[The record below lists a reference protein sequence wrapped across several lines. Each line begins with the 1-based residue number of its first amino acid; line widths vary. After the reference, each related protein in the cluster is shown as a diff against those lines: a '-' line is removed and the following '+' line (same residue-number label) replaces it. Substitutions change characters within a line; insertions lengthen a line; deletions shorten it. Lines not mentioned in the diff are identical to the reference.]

1 MKNLKEILE
10 NEDKEMLMIYAK
22 DHLGIE
28 FKDTKEGLK
37 KIEENIKERFSD
49 FMDESFNF
57 DYLNMINE
65 VKKNNESN
73 SLLEDEFIDELFMF
87 FDDDDNTLFPKELD
101 DILRSKFNKEK
112 QITLLKVVVFCYMD
126 INIVMPEEF
135 FNKNY
140 IEKYNLDISLKDLD
154 LDYTFVDG
162 LMLIN
167 DRKELIDF
175 YNNIND
181 KCDYRILSDED
192 LLEAIRV
199 RKELENVIVK
209 EIKDKETIAN
219 IYHELTFVLP
229 EYPESIAQ
237 NLANKYKISLKK
249 ANNIAEIYLDISQQ
263 MRFTLFRG
271 RNAVDSML
279 DKCLETTISI
289 KKREEFTVDKLL
301 EINDLLK
308 FQKIDKETLLES
320 YKKVTEVDL
329 LFLKANESND
339 VNYDTFDIKNI
350 LNGRSYPVKLN
361 GKLRYLM
368 PIELKKIKDEK
379 DKLKKSLEKKF
390 NDNLFTIIYYIE
402 SYIEM
407 NGIIKRDKLLELLE
421 KNDIKITSKDLD
433 EIMKYHKFDTEGDY
447 LIDEVFIDEAI
458 NDLSIL
464 KDDFKDYKIMDDEQ
478 LDLKNEISELLTDYL
493 IDADCLYEHIFYLIQ
508 FDAFNKKEFKNLLLE
523 HNIHLNNKDL
533 NDIYNELCDLSDIT
547 PLWTRN
553 GFSRIE
559 CGEI

>member
-10 NEDKEMLMIYAK
+10 NEDKEMLMIYAE

-57 DYLNMINE
+57 DYLAMINE
-65 VKKNNESN
+65 VKKNNKSN
-73 SLLEDEFIDELFMF
+73 SLLEDEFIDESFMF
-87 FDDDDNTLFPKELD
+87 FDDDDNTLFPKELG
-101 DILRSKFNKEK
+101 DILRSKFTKEK
-112 QITLLKVVVFCYMD
+112 QITLLNVVVFCYMD

-199 RKELENVIVK
+199 RKKLENVIVK

-237 NLANKYKISLKK
+237 NLANKYKLSLKK
-249 ANNIAEIYLDISQQ
+249 ANNIAEVYLDISQQ
-263 MRFTLFRG
+263 MRFTLLRG

-301 EINDLLK
+301 EINDFLK

-329 LFLKANESND
+329 LFLKVNESND

-447 LIDEVFIDEAI
+447 LIDEVFTDEAI

-464 KDDFKDYKIMDDEQ
+464 KDDFKDYKIIDDEQ

-508 FDAFNKKEFKNLLLE
+508 FDAFNKKEFKNLLIE

-533 NDIYNELCDLSDIT
+533 NDMYDELCYLSDIT

>member
-10 NEDKEMLMIYAK
+10 NEDKEMLMIYAEN
-22 DHLGIE
+22 HLGIE

-101 DILRSKFNKEK
+101 DILRSKFTKEK

-140 IEKYNLDISLKDLD
+140 IKKYNLDISLKDLD
-154 LDYTFVDG
+154 LDYTIVDG

-167 DRKELIDF
+167 DRKGLIDF

-192 LLEAIRV
+192 LLEAIKV

-237 NLANKYKISLKK
+237 NLANKYKIGLKK
-249 ANNIAEIYLDISQQ
+249 ANNIAEVYLDISQQ
-263 MRFTLFRG
+263 MRFTLLRG

-329 LFLKANESND
+329 LFLKVNESND

-379 DKLKKSLEKKF
+379 DRLKKSLEKKF

-447 LIDEVFIDEAI
+447 LIDEVFTDEAI
-458 NDLSIL
+458 NDISIL
-464 KDDFKDYKIMDDEQ
+464 KDDFKDYKIIDDEQ

-533 NDIYNELCDLSDIT
+533 NDIYDELCYLSDIT

>member
-49 FMDESFNF
+49 FIDESFNF

-65 VKKNNESN
+65 VKKNKKSN
-73 SLLEDEFIDELFMF
+73 SLLEDEFIDESFMF

-101 DILRSKFNKEK
+101 DILRSKFTKEK

-140 IEKYNLDISLKDLD
+140 IKKYNLDISLKDLD
-154 LDYTFVDG
+154 LDYTIVDG

-263 MRFTLFRG
+263 MRFTLLRG

-329 LFLKANESND
+329 LFLKVNESND

-447 LIDEVFIDEAI
+447 LIDEVFTDEAI

-464 KDDFKDYKIMDDEQ
+464 KDDFKDYKIIDDEQ

-508 FDAFNKKEFKNLLLE
+508 FDAFNKKEFKNLLIE

-533 NDIYNELCDLSDIT
+533 NDMYDELCYLSDIT

>member
-49 FMDESFNF
+49 FIDESFNF

-65 VKKNNESN
+65 VKKNKKSN
-73 SLLEDEFIDELFMF
+73 SLLEDEFIDESFMF
-87 FDDDDNTLFPKELD
+87 FDDDDNTLFPKELG
-101 DILRSKFNKEK
+101 DILRSKFTKEK
-112 QITLLKVVVFCYMD
+112 QITLLNVVVFCYMD

-199 RKELENVIVK
+199 RKKLENVIVK
-209 EIKDKETIAN
+209 EIKDKETIEN

-237 NLANKYKISLKK
+237 NLANKYKLSLKK
-249 ANNIAEIYLDISQQ
+249 ANNIAEVYLDISQQ
-263 MRFTLFRG
+263 MRFTLLRG

-301 EINDLLK
+301 EINDFLK

-329 LFLKANESND
+329 LFLKVNESND

-447 LIDEVFIDEAI
+447 LIDEVFTDEAI

-464 KDDFKDYKIMDDEQ
+464 KDDFKDYKIIDDEQ

-508 FDAFNKKEFKNLLLE
+508 FDAFNKKEFKNLLIE

-533 NDIYNELCDLSDIT
+533 NDIYDELCYLSDIT

>member
-49 FMDESFNF
+49 FIDASFNF

-65 VKKNNESN
+65 VKKNNKSN
-73 SLLEDEFIDELFMF
+73 SLLEDEFIDESFMF

-192 LLEAIRV
+192 LLEAFKV

-237 NLANKYKISLKK
+237 NLVNKYKISLKK
-249 ANNIAEIYLDISQQ
+249 ANNIAEVYLDISQQ
-263 MRFTLFRG
+263 MRFTLLRG

-301 EINDLLK
+301 EINDFLK

-447 LIDEVFIDEAI
+447 LIDEVFNDEAI
-458 NDLSIL
+458 NDLNIL
-464 KDDFKDYKIMDDEQ
+464 KDDFKDYKIIDDEQ
-478 LDLKNEISELLTDYL
+478 LDLKNEISELLSEYF

>member
-22 DHLGIE
+22 DHLEIE

-37 KIEENIKERFSD
+37 KIEGNIKERFSD

-65 VKKNNESN
+65 VKKNKKSN
-73 SLLEDEFIDELFMF
+73 SLLEDEFIDESFMF
-87 FDDDDNTLFPKELD
+87 FEDDDNTLFPKELD
-101 DILRSKFNKEK
+101 DILRSKFTKEK

-140 IEKYNLDISLKDLD
+140 IKKYNLDISLKDLD
-154 LDYTFVDG
+154 LDYTIVDG

-263 MRFTLFRG
+263 MRFTLLRG

-329 LFLKANESND
+329 LFLKVNESND

-447 LIDEVFIDEAI
+447 LIDEVFTDEAI

-464 KDDFKDYKIMDDEQ
+464 KDDFKDYKIIDDEQ

-533 NDIYNELCDLSDIT
+533 NDIYDELCYLSDIT

>member
-28 FKDTKEGLK
+28 FKDTKECLK
-37 KIEENIKERFSD
+37 EIEENIKERFSD

-65 VKKNNESN
+65 VKKNKKSN
-73 SLLEDEFIDELFMF
+73 SLLEDEFIDESFMF

-101 DILRSKFNKEK
+101 DILRSKFTKEK
-112 QITLLKVVVFCYMD
+112 QITLLNVVVFCYMD

-209 EIKDKETIAN
+209 EIKDKETIAK

-237 NLANKYKISLKK
+237 NLANKFKISLKK
-249 ANNIAEIYLDISQQ
+249 ADKITEVYLDISQQ
-263 MRFTLFRG
+263 MRFTLLRG

-329 LFLKANESND
+329 LFLKVNESND

-447 LIDEVFIDEAI
+447 LIDEVFTDEAI

-464 KDDFKDYKIMDDEQ
+464 KDDFKDYKIIDDEQ
-478 LDLKNEISELLTDYL
+478 LNLKNEISELLTDYL

-533 NDIYNELCDLSDIT
+533 NDIYDELCYLSDIT

>member
-37 KIEENIKERFSD
+37 EIEENIKERFSD
-49 FMDESFNF
+49 FIDESFNF

-65 VKKNNESN
+65 VKKNKKSN
-73 SLLEDEFIDELFMF
+73 SLLEDEFIDESFMF

-101 DILRSKFNKEK
+101 DILRSKFTKEK

-140 IEKYNLDISLKDLD
+140 IKKYNLDISLKDLD
-154 LDYTFVDG
+154 LDYTIVDG

-199 RKELENVIVK
+199 RKKLENVIVK
-209 EIKDKETIAN
+209 KIKDKETIAN

-249 ANNIAEIYLDISQQ
+249 ANNIAEVYLDISQQ
-263 MRFTLFRG
+263 MRFTLLRG

-301 EINDLLK
+301 EINDFLK

-329 LFLKANESND
+329 LFLKVNESND

-447 LIDEVFIDEAI
+447 LIDEVFTDEAI

-464 KDDFKDYKIMDDEQ
+464 KDDFKDYKIIDDEQ

-533 NDIYNELCDLSDIT
+533 NDIYDELCYLSDIT

>member
-49 FMDESFNF
+49 FIDESFNF

-65 VKKNNESN
+65 VKKNKKSN
-73 SLLEDEFIDELFMF
+73 SLLEDEFIDESFMF
-87 FDDDDNTLFPKELD
+87 FDDDDNTLFPKELG
-101 DILRSKFNKEK
+101 DILRSKFTKEK
-112 QITLLKVVVFCYMD
+112 QITLLNVVVFCYMD

-199 RKELENVIVK
+199 RKKLENVIVK

-237 NLANKYKISLKK
+237 NLANKYKLSLKK
-249 ANNIAEIYLDISQQ
+249 ANNIAEVYLDISQQ
-263 MRFTLFRG
+263 MRFTLLRG

-301 EINDLLK
+301 EINDFLK

-329 LFLKANESND
+329 LFLKVNESND

-447 LIDEVFIDEAI
+447 LIDEVFTDEAI

-464 KDDFKDYKIMDDEQ
+464 KDDFKDYKIIDDEQ

-508 FDAFNKKEFKNLLLE
+508 FDAFNKKEFKNLLIE

-533 NDIYNELCDLSDIT
+533 NDMYDELCYLSDIT

>member
-49 FMDESFNF
+49 FIDESFNF

-65 VKKNNESN
+65 VKKNKKSN
-73 SLLEDEFIDELFMF
+73 SLLEDEFIDESFMF
-87 FDDDDNTLFPKELD
+87 FDDDDNTLFPKELG
-101 DILRSKFNKEK
+101 DILRSKFTKEK
-112 QITLLKVVVFCYMD
+112 QITLLNVVVFCYMD

-140 IEKYNLDISLKDLD
+140 IKKYNLDISLKDLD

-199 RKELENVIVK
+199 RKKLENVIVK

-237 NLANKYKISLKK
+237 NLANKYKLSLKK
-249 ANNIAEIYLDISQQ
+249 ANNIAEVYLDISQQ
-263 MRFTLFRG
+263 MRFTLLRG

-301 EINDLLK
+301 EINDFLK

-329 LFLKANESND
+329 LFLKVNESND

-447 LIDEVFIDEAI
+447 LIDEVFTDEAI

-464 KDDFKDYKIMDDEQ
+464 KDDFKDYKIIDDEQ

-533 NDIYNELCDLSDIT
+533 NDIYDELCYLSDIT

>member
-22 DHLGIE
+22 DHLEIE

-37 KIEENIKERFSD
+37 KIEGNIKERFSD

-65 VKKNNESN
+65 VKKNKKSN
-73 SLLEDEFIDELFMF
+73 SLLEDEFIDESFMF

-101 DILRSKFNKEK
+101 DILRSKFTKEK

-140 IEKYNLDISLKDLD
+140 IKKYNLDISLKDLD
-154 LDYTFVDG
+154 LDYTIVDG

-263 MRFTLFRG
+263 MRFTLLRG

-329 LFLKANESND
+329 LFLKVNESND

-447 LIDEVFIDEAI
+447 LIDEVFTDEAI

-464 KDDFKDYKIMDDEQ
+464 KDDFKDYKIIDDEQ

-533 NDIYNELCDLSDIT
+533 NDIYDELCYLSDIT

>member
-10 NEDKEMLMIYAK
+10 NEDKEMLMIYAE
-22 DHLGIE
+22 DHLGIK

-101 DILRSKFNKEK
+101 DILRSKFTKEK

-140 IEKYNLDISLKDLD
+140 IKKYNLDISLKDLD
-154 LDYTFVDG
+154 LDYTIVDG

-192 LLEAIRV
+192 LLEAIKV

-329 LFLKANESND
+329 LFLKVNESND

-447 LIDEVFIDEAI
+447 LIDEVFTDEAI
-458 NDLSIL
+458 NDLSVL
-464 KDDFKDYKIMDDEQ
+464 KDDFKDYKIIDDEQ

-508 FDAFNKKEFKNLLLE
+508 FDSFNKKEFKNLLLE

>member
-10 NEDKEMLMIYAK
+10 NEDKEMLMIYAE

-49 FMDESFNF
+49 FIDESFNF
-57 DYLNMINE
+57 DYLAMINE
-65 VKKNNESN
+65 VKKNNKSN
-73 SLLEDEFIDELFMF
+73 SLLEDEFIDESFMF

-101 DILRSKFNKEK
+101 DILKNKFNKEK
-112 QITLLKVVVFCYMD
+112 QITLLNVVVFCYMD

-192 LLEAIRV
+192 LLEAFRV

-209 EIKDKETIAN
+209 EIKDKETIAK

-237 NLANKYKISLKK
+237 NLANKFKISLKK
-249 ANNIAEIYLDISQQ
+249 ANNIAEVYLDISQQ
-263 MRFTLFRG
+263 MRFTLLRG

-301 EINDLLK
+301 EINDFLK

-329 LFLKANESND
+329 LFLKVNESND

-350 LNGRSYPVKLN
+350 LNGRSYPVNLN
-361 GKLRYLM
+361 GKLKYLM
-368 PIELKKIKDEK
+368 PIELKNIMDEREK
-379 DKLKKSLEKKF
+379 QKKSLEKKF
-390 NDNLFTIIYYIE
+390 NDELFTIIYYID
-402 SYIEM
+402 SYINI
-407 NGIIKRDKLLELLE
+407 NGVIKKDKLLELLE
-421 KNDIKITSKDLD
+421 KHDIKITSKDLD
-433 EIMKYHKFDTEGDY
+433 EIMKYHKFDTDGDY
-447 LIDEVFIDEAI
+447 LIDPIFAKEPLGNLIKVKE
-458 NDLSIL
+458 N
-464 KDDFKDYKIMDDEQ
+464 FKDYKVIDDEQ
-478 LDLKNEISELLTDYL
+478 INLKNEISELLSEYF
-493 IDADCLYEHIFYLIQ
+493 IDDDCLYDHIFYMIQ
-508 FDAFNKKEFKNLLLE
+508 FETFNKKDFKNLLLE
-523 HNIHLNNKDL
+523 HNTYLNNKDL
-533 NDIYNELCDLSDIT
+533 NDIYNELCDLSDIS
-547 PLWTRN
+547 PLWLRN
-553 GFSRIE
+553 GYSKIE
-559 CGEI
+559 CNQ

>member
-10 NEDKEMLMIYAK
+10 NEDKEMLMIYAEN
-22 DHLGIE
+22 HLGIE

-101 DILRSKFNKEK
+101 DILRSKFTKEK

-140 IEKYNLDISLKDLD
+140 IKKYNLDISLKDLD
-154 LDYTFVDG
+154 LDYTIVDG

-192 LLEAIRV
+192 LLEAIKV

-249 ANNIAEIYLDISQQ
+249 ADKITEVYLDISQQ
-263 MRFTLFRG
+263 MRFTLLRG

-329 LFLKANESND
+329 LFLKVNESND

-379 DKLKKSLEKKF
+379 DRLKKSLEKKF

-447 LIDEVFIDEAI
+447 LIDEVFTDEAI
-458 NDLSIL
+458 NDISIL
-464 KDDFKDYKIMDDEQ
+464 KDDFKDYKIIDDEQ

-533 NDIYNELCDLSDIT
+533 NDIYDELCYLSDIT

>member
-37 KIEENIKERFSD
+37 KIEGNIKERFSD

-65 VKKNNESN
+65 VKKNKKSN
-73 SLLEDEFIDELFMF
+73 SLLEDEFIDESFMF
-87 FDDDDNTLFPKELD
+87 FDDDDNTLFPKELG
-101 DILRSKFNKEK
+101 DILRSKFTKEK
-112 QITLLKVVVFCYMD
+112 QITLLNVVVFCYMD

-199 RKELENVIVK
+199 RKKLENVIVK

-263 MRFTLFRG
+263 MRFTLLRG

-301 EINDLLK
+301 EINDFLK

-329 LFLKANESND
+329 LFLKVNESND

-447 LIDEVFIDEAI
+447 LIDEVFTDEAI

-464 KDDFKDYKIMDDEQ
+464 KDDFKDYKIIDDEQ

-508 FDAFNKKEFKNLLLE
+508 FDAFNKKEFKNLLIE

-533 NDIYNELCDLSDIT
+533 NDIYDELCYLSDIT